1 LETSSKHYHEITDFL
16 IAIAEP
22 ISRPKYIHEYILT
35 RFSLYAAVSVKL
47 ETNYII
53 KTLKKFSKLS
63 KLPREV
69 KDYIRECTKSYGK
82 AKLVLKNNR
91 YFIETEYEG
100 ILDDLLQLKTV
111 KAAADAV
118 G

>member
-1 LETSSKHYHEITDFL
+1 M
-16 IAIAEP
+16 
-22 ISRPKYIHEYILT
+22 
-35 RFSLYAAVSVKL
+35 

-53 KTLKKFSKLS
+53 KTLRNFSKLS

-82 AKLVLKNNR
+82 AQLVLKNNR

-118 G
+118 GQNMPQPVKPAQADELGFEEQDRRNCESIEIHAEYIKEVREV